1 MISPKL
7 FSDHLKIIN
16 ELMETASAP
25 GAYCLGMLTAAG
37 YERGWLPTRIE
48 MKQLLQCESIEE
60 GGQAVSRVIA
70 IHQTQERERKRK
82 Q

>member
-1 MISPKL
+1 
-7 FSDHLKIIN
+7 
-16 ELMETASAP
+16 
-25 GAYCLGMLTAAG
+25 MLTAAG

-48 MKQLLQCESIEE
+48 MMQLLQCQSVEE

-70 IHQTQERERKRK
+70 IHQTQERERNRK

>member
-1 MISPKL
+1 VISPKL

-16 ELMETASAP
+16 ELMVTASAP

-60 GGQAVSRVIA
+60 GGKAVSRVIA